1 MSNLYPNTNT
11 AATTDNPSDI
21 QTQHDAVIELL
32 GRLLDF
38 LSNQEDIEYG
48 EYPVAVDIL
57 ACLMTVANIVANVEC
72 AETRQC
78 LRDHCLKDFPLILD
92 DVMKLAARI
101 HGH

>member
-1 MSNLYPNTNT
+1 MSLYSNASD
-11 AATTDNPSDI
+11 AATIDNPSDI
-21 QTQHDAVIELL
+21 ETQHDAVIELL

-48 EYPVAVDIL
+48 DYPVAVDIL
-57 ACLMTVANIVANVEC
+57 ACLYAVANIVANVEC

-78 LRDHCLKDFPLILD
+78 LKEHCLKDFPPMLD
-92 DVMKLAARI
+92 DVMKLAANI